1 MTQKLLYS
9 FTYSMNTASSLE
21 ITNDNEETVTVK
33 IIAKKQSEK
42 SSQWLYSRL
51 HFPTHLHSLGSKGQM
66 KRERTR

>member
-42 SSQWLYSRL
+42 SSQ
-51 HFPTHLHSLGSKGQM
+51 
-66 KRERTR
+66 